1 MLKPAFTFLLLLSLF
16 SGHAVAADD
25 LPRVFLLNA
34 KVLAEQKASIANNK
48 NSVLATKAKNNAD
61 SAMKEGPFSVMQK
74 DRTPPSG
81 NKHDYMS
88 QAPYFWAD
96 PKSPTGLPY
105 IQRDGERNPEI
116 EKISDHNNIGK
127 MAKTARTLALAYYL
141 TGNQVYADRAALIL
155 RTWFLD
161 PETYMRP
168 NLEFGQAIPG
178 VNTGRSIGIIE
189 TPSLTSVV
197 DAVGLLAGSKS
208 WGIDDQKKM
217 TAWFAD
223 YLKWLQG
230 SEHGRKESK
239 AANNHG
245 TYYDMQVA
253 DFAFFVGDR
262 ELAKQILLQAETKLI
277 ASQVEPDGRQPLEM
291 ARTRSLSYSVMNLR
305 GLINLAY
312 LGDQVGLDLWHFETK
327 DGRSI
332 RKALD
337 YLVPYAQGE
346 KKWERQQITDFKL
359 PELVPEFLRAA
370 AAYKNPTY
378 AEIATKIEGDDTNID
393 TLLLRAALNT
403 SRSK

>member
-1 MLKPAFTFLLLLSLF
+1 MLKPAFTFLLLLSLA
-16 SGHAVAADD
+16 SGRAAATDD

-34 KVLAEQKASIANNK
+34 KVLAEQKASIVRDK
-48 NSVLATKAKNNAD
+48 NSALAAKARSSAD

-88 QAPYFWAD
+88 QAPYFWPD

-116 EKISDHNNIGK
+116 EKISDHSNIGK

-141 TGNQVYADRAALIL
+141 TGNQAYADRAALIL

-168 NLEFGQAIPG
+168 NLELGQAIPG

-208 WGIDDQKKM
+208 WSSDDQKKI

-223 YLKWLQG
+223 YLKWLQE

-245 TYYDMQVA
+245 THYDMQVA
-253 DFAFFVGDR
+253 DFALFVGER
-262 ELAKQILLQAETKLI
+262 ELAKHILLQAETKRI

-312 LGDQVGLDLWHFETK
+312 LGDKVGVDLWHFETK

-337 YLVPYAQGE
+337 FLVPYAQGD
-346 KKWERQQITDFKL
+346 KKWEQQQITDFKL
-359 PELVPEFLRAA
+359 PEFVPELLRAA
-370 AAYKNPTY
+370 TAYKNPKY
-378 AEIATKIEGDDTNID
+378 EEIATKIEGNDPNLD
-393 TLLLRAALNT
+393 TLLLRAA
-403 SRSK
+403 

>member
-1 MLKPAFTFLLLLSLF
+1 MLKPAFTFLLLLSLT
-16 SGHAVAADD
+16 SLHAAAADN

-34 KVLAEQKASIANNK
+34 KVLAEQKASIARDK
-48 NSVLATKAKNNAD
+48 NSALAAKAKSSAD
-61 SAMKEGPFSVMQK
+61 SAMKDGPFSVMQK

-96 PKSPTGLPY
+96 PKTPTGLPY

-116 EKISDHNNIGK
+116 EKISDHSNIGK
-127 MAKTARTLALAYYL
+127 MAKTARTLALAHYL
-141 TGNQVYADRAALIL
+141 TGNQAYADRATLIL

-208 WGIDDQKKM
+208 WSIDDQNKM

-223 YLKWLQG
+223 YLKWLQE
-230 SEHGRKESK
+230 SEHGRKESR

-253 DFAFFVGDR
+253 DFALFVGDR
-262 ELAKQILLQAETKLI
+262 KLAEQILLQAQTKRI
-277 ASQVEPDGRQPLEM
+277 ASQVESDGRQPLEM
-291 ARTRSLSYSVMNLR
+291 ARTRSMSYSLMNLR
-305 GLINLAY
+305 GLMNLAY

-332 RKALD
+332 RKALEF
-337 YLVPYAQGE
+337 LAPYAQGD
-346 KKWERQQITDFKL
+346 KKWEHQQITDFNPREFV
-359 PELVPEFLRAA
+359 PELFRAA
-370 AAYKNPTY
+370 AAYKNPSY
-378 AEIATKIEGDDTNID
+378 AVIATKIEGDDPNLD
-393 TLLLRAALNT
+393 TLLLRAALT
-403 SRSK
+403 SQRSK

>member
-1 MLKPAFTFLLLLSLF
+1 MLKTAFAFLLLSVTSL
-16 SGHAVAADD
+16 HAVAADD
-25 LPRVFLLNA
+25 LPRVFLLSA

-48 NSVLATKAKNNAD
+48 NSDLATKAKSSAD

-116 EKISDHNNIGK
+116 EKISDHSNIGK
-127 MAKTARTLALAYYL
+127 MAKTARTLALGYYL
-141 TGNQVYADRAALIL
+141 TGNQIYADRAALIL

-161 PETYMRP
+161 AQTYMRP

-189 TPSLTSVV
+189 TPSLASVV
-197 DAVGLLAGSKS
+197 DAVGLLASSKS
-208 WGIDDQKKM
+208 WSSDDQKKI
-217 TAWFAD
+217 TTWFAD
-223 YLKWLQG
+223 YLKWLQE
-230 SEHGRKESK
+230 SDHGRKESK

-245 TYYDMQVA
+245 THYDMQVA
-253 DFAFFVGDR
+253 DFALFVGNRD
-262 ELAKQILLQAETKLI
+262 LAKQSLQAQTKRI

-312 LGDQVGLDLWHFETK
+312 LGDHVGLDLWHFETK
-327 DGRSI
+327 DGRGI

-337 YLVPYAQGE
+337 FLVPYAQGD
-346 KKWERQQITDFKL
+346 KKWEQQQITDFKL
-359 PELVPEFLRAA
+359 PEFVPELLRAA
-370 AAYKNPTY
+370 AAYKDQKY
-378 AEIATKIEGDDTNID
+378 ADIATKIEGGDANLD
-393 TLLLRAALNT
+393 TLLLRAALST
-403 SRSK
+403 PRSK

>member
-1 MLKPAFTFLLLLSLF
+1 
-16 SGHAVAADD
+16 
-25 LPRVFLLNA
+25 LNA
-34 KVLAEQKASIANNK
+34 KVLAEQKAKIALNK
-48 NSVLATKAKNNAD
+48 NSDLATKAKSSAD
-61 SAMKEGPFSVMQK
+61 SAMKDGPFSVMQK

-88 QAPYFWAD
+88 QAPYFWPD

-116 EKISDHNNIGK
+116 EKISDHSNIGK
-127 MAKTARTLALAYYL
+127 MARTARTLALAYYL
-141 TGNQVYADRAALIL
+141 TGNQAYADRAALIL

-208 WGIDDQKKM
+208 WSSEDQKKI

-223 YLKWLQG
+223 YLKWLQE

-253 DFAFFVGDR
+253 DFALFVGDR
-262 ELAKQILLQAETKLI
+262 ELAKQILVQAQTKRI

-305 GLINLAY
+305 GLITLAY

-337 YLVPYAQGE
+337 FLVPYAQGD

-359 PELVPEFLRAA
+359 PEFVPELFRAA
-370 AAYKNPTY
+370 AAYKNQKY
-378 AEIATKIEGDDTNID
+378 EEIATKIEGDDPNLD
-393 TLLLRAALNT
+393 TILLRAALNT
-403 SRSK
+403 PRSK